1 MRVLLFS
8 NLIKFTALATI
19 KMDALRRTHSKPD
32 GEEEKDNDIYT
43 VRSVVY
49 SM

>member
-19 KMDALRRTHSKPD
+19 KTDAPRRTHSKPN
-32 GEEEKDNDIYT
+32 GEEEKDNEYT
-43 VRSVVY
+43 VRSL
-49 SM
+49 